1 MLKRETSLTSLGG
14 LQGAGRRSFMNS
26 QDLGNILDI
35 VTNLVSGDRT
45 IDQES
50 TEVRGFKDATSKLVA
65 RLIQSAPSEGEPKI
79 APTPFAL
86 KPNMTVA
93 RPTPVRD

>member
-1 MLKRETSLTSLGG
+1 
-14 LQGAGRRSFMNS
+14 MNS
-26 QDLGNILDI
+26 QDLANILGI
-35 VTNLVSGDRT
+35 VTNLVLGDRT

-65 RLIQSAPSEGEPKI
+65 RLIQSAPSECEPEI

-86 KPNMTVA
+86 KPDMSVS
-93 RPTPVRD
+93 